1 MKRSHL
7 VGVILW
13 RGGILLI
20 LTYVAYM
27 ARRTALALADPQLE
41 FAVAIGLTG
50 VLLIFVSLIMERVA
64 DAAAEGE
71 LAGDGG

>member
-27 ARRTALALADPQLE
+27 AMRTALALADPQLE